1 MEATVWSDN
10 LLCPYC
16 GRSINQGSCIEVD
29 TEHVIGRR
37 FVPKGYLN
45 GEWNFIVNA
54 CKDCNSYKA
63 RLEDGLSA
71 ISCLSVLEDLKY
83 PDEVVDD
90 VQRKLGK
97 RNADTGAMRGA
108 THPETNRPIVDSV
121 VRQTLHTFFSPLSLS
136 FSYIGPPQAPASERE
151 LARLQIQGFYY
162 LIANIDPE
170 CPDRSRASSER
181 CLYLHGQYVHPL
193 FVIRRSDWGNEAAN
207 ELVARTVKWAPCF
220 QTHTARGHFKALIR
234 RAQGR
239 EKPPLFWALEWNQN
253 VRVLGMIREP
263 GIPDIVEEGLPALQY
278 GELGEG
284 LKSRREIPLADKD
297 DMLFKWPDR
306 ELTNTKP

>member
-16 GRSINQGSCIEVD
+16 GRIINQESCLEVD
-29 TEHVIGRR
+29 KEHVIGRR

-45 GEWNFIVNA
+45 GDWNLILNA

-63 RLEDGLSA
+63 RLEGGLSS
-71 ISCLSVLEDLKY
+71 ISCLSVLDDLKY
-83 PDEVVDD
+83 PDEVVSD

-97 RNADTGAMRGA
+97 RNPDTGARRGA
-108 THPETNRPIVDSV
+108 THPETNKPVVDSF
-121 VRQTLHTFFSPLSLS
+121 VRQTLHTSFAPLSMS
-136 FSYIGPPQAPASERE
+136 FSLIGPPQAPASERE

-170 CPDRSRASSER
+170 YPDQNRASSDR

-207 ELVARTVKWAPCF
+207 ELVARTAHWVSCF

-234 RAQGR
+234 RAPGR

-253 VRVLGMIREP
+253 VRVLGVIREP
-263 GIPDIVEEGLPALQY
+263 GIPDIVEEGLPTLQY
-278 GELGEG
+278 GELGDG
-284 LKSRREIPLADKD
+284 LRSRREIPLEDKD
-297 DMLFKWPDR
+297 DILFK
-306 ELTNTKP
+306 